1 MRGVLCGIVI
11 AVLLLLLCTGER
23 VGGSGFAASG
33 FSKRNFKGSYAIGF
47 SGTDLTVGPIAGT
60 GVIVADGRG
69 SLNGTETIK
78 DGPIVCTE
86 SFAGTYDVN
95 PDGTGS
101 GSITVTSTPDG
112 GICAASVGNV
122 ISFSLVLSGNRPS
135 NEIKLSETN
144 PNYVILG
151 SGDRQ

>member
-1 MRGVLCGIVI
+1 MKGILGGIVI
-11 AVLLLLLCTGER
+11 AALMLLTYTGEHAP
-23 VGGSGFAASG
+23 GSAFAASR
-33 FSKRNFKGSYAIGF
+33 FSDRSFKGSYAVGF

-60 GVIVADGRG
+60 GVLIADGKG
-69 SLNGTETIK
+69 NLSGTETIK

-86 SFAGTYDVN
+86 SFAGTYAITA
-95 PDGTGS
+95 DGTGT
-101 GSITVTSTPDG
+101 GSVTVTSTPDG

-122 ISFSLVLSGNRPS
+122 ITFSLVLSGDRPS
-135 NEIKLSETN
+135 NQIKLSETN